1 MSKVSRAKLGHYQNR
16 ERFKGAINAREEAEE
31 AEAAADL
38 GPAVDAPMAL
48 LGGRETR
55 GRFPVRLHV

>member
-1 MSKVSRAKLGHYQNR
+1 MLD
-16 ERFKGAINAREEAEE
+16 EEAEE